1 MKKLSFLALSLVFV
15 LLGISFSMKIL
26 NPELFSN
33 VFGKLPI
40 VRDFQ
45 QKTVKTYT
53 SITKIQDSMKLVTA
67 KQQLDFIN
75 IMDGKDGRYLEV
87 ATYEV
92 KAGVD
97 FSKIRYEKIGKNK
110 NSDEKNAD
118 SRDEVETKVILPPVE
133 IFSSDKINTL
143 VIRKGAEAKNS
154 QFYNDCI
161 RPVNIAYEQKS
172 KDYAVELGIL
182 ENARKN
188 AEVTVKNLTGT
199 ESALSSENYKST
211 VSLSYLPLQLE
222 IAGDYLEKNRM
233 RSVKMREDIF
243 NRDALVLEDTANQG
257 WKIRIGDTGCT
268 FKGKFDDFYKNVFE
282 TNTKNDNEG
291 KDRVEIYRYFDP
303 LYPRESEILSYA
315 SDSFRTFFVL
325 NEGRIY
331 YVDAVY
337 ENEQTLLDSIS
348 PSMVYFASSLRK
360 IDGREVENSAEY
372 HRYIEG
378 FFELAESL
386 RKNDDR
392 NIVRLKT
399 DNLIKNN
406 LPALKSELADGAPSL
421 VSSLSYDEKLL
432 NAFACLKNLGRSG
445 EEQEIPLTDD
455 EELNDITKLIFQL
468 EVSSNNFAENE
479 VRENAIKIASLL
491 NEKIKKAQYVNL
503 ALNQYLENW
512 FLQNAKKF
520 NLSPADKKRYE
531 NDLNSGEIFIASRPL
546 ISLKSDADRNRYFYN
561 LLRNRLSLSHFYV
574 DTASK
579 IDDSLSQPHER
590 GNLMFV
596 YFNIPKFKELTDGEV
611 LERMKKMNDGHDFD
625 NAFILVFN
633 QREWDFGSL
642 GVDDDIHAL
651 VFDDAVLRLFP
662 NVGSQNFV
670 ERGLSSLTD
679 LGRKFFNIKNVPEYF
694 FYGDW
699 KKLHVSSE
707 NVQIAG
713 QNFGTKKITRQGKDE
728 YRRSNDYAEKST
740 IAEFIDD
747 LQHAYSENDA
757 DFYYN
762 TLCEHLNSQ
771 VQHYVYEKVFRPS
784 PRMILKLEQDTMHRY
799 NY

>member
-1 MKKLSFLALSLVFV
+1 MKKLVLLAFGLILL
-15 LLGISFSMKIL
+15 LLGITFSMQFFSRDLFGFMMGKIPVL
-26 NPELFSN
+26 
-33 VFGKLPI
+33 
-40 VRDFQ
+40 RDFQ
-45 QKTVKTYT
+45 QETFKTYT
-53 SITKIQDSMKLVTA
+53 SITGIQDSMKLVTA

-87 ATYEV
+87 ATYEI
-92 KAGVD
+92 KAGLD
-97 FSKIRYEKIGKNK
+97 FSKITYEESGGSGNDGKNGGEERK
-110 NSDEKNAD
+110 I
-118 SRDEVETKVILPPVE
+118 ILPPVE
-133 IFSSDKINTL
+133 IFSSDKIHTL
-143 VIRKGAEAKNS
+143 SVRTNAESENS
-154 QFYNDCI
+154 QFYSDCI

-182 ENARKN
+182 EKAREN
-188 AEVTVKNLTGT
+188 AEETLKNLTGNIM
-199 ESALSSENYKST
+199 ELSPEQYKTSLN
-211 VSLSYLPLQLE
+211 LSYLPLQLE
-222 IAGDYLEKNRM
+222 IAGDYLEKNKM
-233 RSVKMREDIF
+233 RTVKLREDIF
-243 NRDALVLEDTANQG
+243 NRDALVFEDTANQG

-268 FKGKFDDFYKNVFE
+268 FKGKFDDFYKNVFQ

-291 KDRVEIYRYFDP
+291 RDRVEIFRYFDP

-331 YVDAVY
+331 YVDAIY

-360 IDGREVENSAEY
+360 INGREIENSAEY

-399 DNLIKNN
+399 DNLIKSN
-406 LPALKSELADGAPSL
+406 LPSLKNELANGAPHSL
-421 VSSLSYDEKLL
+421 SSLSYDEKLL
-432 NAFACLKNLGRSG
+432 NAFASLKNLGRDG

-455 EELNDITKLIFQL
+455 EELNDITKLIYQL
-468 EVSSNNFAENE
+468 EISGNNFALNE
-479 VRENAIKIASLL
+479 VRENAIKIATAL

-520 NLSPADKKRYE
+520 NLSEADKKRYE

-546 ISLKSDADRNRYFYN
+546 ISLKSDAERNRYFYN
-561 LLRNRLSLSHFYV
+561 LLRNRLSMSHFYV

-579 IDDSLSQPHER
+579 IDDSLSAPHER
-590 GNLMFV
+590 GNLTFV
-596 YFNIPKFKELTDGEV
+596 YYNIPKYKELTDGEV
-611 LERMKKMNDGHDFD
+611 LERMKKMNDGHDLD

-651 VFDDAVLRLFP
+651 LFDDAVLRLFP
-662 NVGSQNFV
+662 NVGSQNFI
-670 ERGLSSLTD
+670 ERGFSSLTE
-679 LGRKFFNIKNVPEYF
+679 LGKKFFNVRNVPEYF

-699 KKLHVSSE
+699 KKLHVSAE
-707 NVQIAG
+707 NVRIAG
-713 QNFGTKKITRQGKDE
+713 QNFGTKKISRQGKDE
-728 YRRSNDYAEKST
+728 YRHSNDYAEKST
-740 IAEFIDD
+740 IAHFIDD
-747 LQHAYSENDA
+747 LQHAYSENDV
-757 DFYYN
+757 DYYYD
-762 TLCEHLNSQ
+762 TLCEQLNLQ
-771 VQHYVYEKVFRPS
+771 VQHYVYGKVFRPS
-784 PRMILKLEQDTMHRY
+784 PRMILEVESDTMHRY